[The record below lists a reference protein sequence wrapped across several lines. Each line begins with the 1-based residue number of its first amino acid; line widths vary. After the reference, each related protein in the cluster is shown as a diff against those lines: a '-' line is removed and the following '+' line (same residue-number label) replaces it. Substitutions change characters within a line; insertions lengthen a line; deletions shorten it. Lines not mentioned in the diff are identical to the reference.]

1 MSDFP
6 RINLCR
12 KSMNAMLIRGAVLLM
27 LAALVVLAVDEA
39 KKPDL
44 PGYSESGGV
53 EAGGEGQAVLP
64 AGKYRNQ
71 VTLFTYLIFIA
82 VTGGVMVL
90 KWIVP
95 AIGERVAETFYSHPD
110 AGGQTPLQKAAALVA
125 QGEYEKA
132 LAAYRRILEETPGER
147 MAVAEMV
154 RIHQDRLGDVEG
166 AVAVLEEALAGTW
179 PEDDRCFFLMR
190 LADLEATVRKNSGRA
205 RELLQRVQREF
216 PGSRH
221 ASNATHRLRE
231 IDEAEFLSR
240 NRPLL

>member
-1 MSDFP
+1 
-6 RINLCR
+6 
-12 KSMNAMLIRGAVLLM
+12 MNAILIRGAVVLM

-44 PGYSESGGV
+44 PVYSESSGL
-53 EAGGEGQAVLP
+53 EAGGDGQVVLP
-64 AGKYRNQ
+64 AGRYRNQ
-71 VTLFTYLIFIA
+71 VTLFSYLIFIA
-82 VTGGVMVL
+82 VTGGVIVL

-95 AIGERVAETFYSHPD
+95 AIGERVAESFYSHPD

-132 LAAYRRILEETPGER
+132 LAAYRKVLEETPGER

-154 RIHQDRLGDVEG
+154 RIHQDRLGDAEG
-166 AVAVLEEALAGTW
+166 AVAVLEEAMGGTW

-190 LADLEATVRKNSGRA
+190 LADLEATVRKNPGRA
-205 RELLQRVQREF
+205 RELLQRVQLEF

-231 IDEAEFLSR
+231 IDEAEFLSWK
-240 NRPLL
+240 RPPL